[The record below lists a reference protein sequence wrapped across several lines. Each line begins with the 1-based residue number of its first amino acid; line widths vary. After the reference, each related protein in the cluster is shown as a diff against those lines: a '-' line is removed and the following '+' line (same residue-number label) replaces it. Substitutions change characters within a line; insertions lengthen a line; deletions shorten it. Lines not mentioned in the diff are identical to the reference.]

1 MEICIDEI
9 SEIETQNAALS
20 REYTFNR
27 TIASGSF
34 GVVKSAVQKTTGHDV
49 AIKIVE
55 KIHSPASALTKTKQE
70 ANILKKLSHPNII
83 KFISTEETNSKLYI
97 ITELLKG
104 GTLKSYIDNNGE
116 SLSEEKSIQ
125 ILFYLLQA
133 VNYIHNKD
141 IVHRDIKPD
150 NIMFADKN
158 DLSSLKLVDFGL
170 SGFTYDT
177 SSFCGTL
184 LFMSPELLEASSSN
198 ASISNQKGCDIW
210 SVGIIAAMLLN
221 NGKHPYFV
229 KGESKRKYINK
240 LKAGYTFNRTLS
252 EMSNNFIGK
261 LLEPNPNKRYT
272 AMNALNHPWITRN
285 VLGVIP
291 LTLYEKLTKKILVK
305 KFQDA
310 FIAMLILNRMR
321 KKNEKKFE
329 IRKEYIDNVKDI
341 EKEQR
346 DLFYIRRQKCFK
358 RNDSTV
364 IEKEEKKENSCNTI
378 SNITVAKVQS
388 TNNTTSSSVSLKK
401 KKLKLLVLKPIPQ
414 YTRAKHTPSNSTIP
428 YMSYKGKKDNKTS
441 TFKSASKS
449 LTKIET
455 SIITSSQL
463 STKSQNSPIKFHS
476 KLAQSQAYSL
486 SPVKHHTHVIN
497 IDTSNSSSSS
507 NIRTNQYHRSNKST
521 SNFPSIVDNVIT
533 QRRNNKFKLQ
543 IMDFKIQS
551 VVLPKISNNS
561 SYKSR
566 NSKLN

>member
-34 GVVKSAVQKTTGHDV
+34 GVVKSAVQKTTGNDV

-104 GTLKSYIDNNGE
+104 GTLKSYIDNNSE

-125 ILFYLLQA
+125 ILFHLLQA

-321 KKNEKKFE
+321 SKNEKKFE
-329 IRKEYIDNVKDI
+329 ISKEYIDNVKYV

-346 DLFYIRRQKCFK
+346 DMFYIKRQRSFK
-358 RNDSTV
+358 RNDSTL

-388 TNNTTSSSVSLKK
+388 NNPSSSVSFKK
-401 KKLKLLVLKPIPQ
+401 KKLQLLVLKPIPQ
-414 YTRAKHTPSNSTIP
+414 YTRATHSPSNSTIP
-428 YMSYKGKKDNKTS
+428 YMSYKDKKTS
-441 TFKSASKS
+441 TLKSVSKS

-455 SIITSSQL
+455 SITTSSQL

-533 QRRNNKFKLQ
+533 QRGNNKFKLQ

-551 VVLPKISNNS
+551 VVLPKISNNY

>member
-9 SEIETQNAALS
+9 SEIDSQNAALS
-20 REYTFNR
+20 RDYTLNK

-34 GVVKSAVQKTTGHDV
+34 GVVKSAIQKTTGHDV
-49 AIKIVE
+49 AIKIIE

-70 ANILKKLSHPNII
+70 ANILKKLSHPNVI

-104 GTLKSYIDNNGE
+104 GTLKSYIDNNIE

-158 DLSSLKLVDFGL
+158 DLSTLKLVDFGL
-170 SGFTYDT
+170 SGFTYET

-184 LFMSPELLEASSSN
+184 LFMAPELLEASSSN

-291 LTLYEKLTKKILVK
+291 LTLYEKLTKKILVN
-305 KFQDA
+305 KFKDA
-310 FIAMLILNRMR
+310 FIAMLMLNRMR
-321 KKNEKKFE
+321 SKKEKKF
-329 IRKEYIDNVKDI
+329 IIGKEYIDNMKDV

-346 DLFYIRRQKCFK
+346 DMFYIKRQRSFK
-358 RNDSTV
+358 KNENNP
-364 IEKEEKKENSCNTI
+364 IEKEEKSDNTSNTI
-378 SNITVAKVQS
+378 SNITVTKVQS
-388 TNNTTSSSVSLKK
+388 TNNATSSVSLKK
-401 KKLKLLVLKPIPQ
+401 KKIKLLVLKPIPQ
-414 YTRAKHTPSNSTIP
+414 YTRQKHIPSNSKIP
-428 YMSYKGKKDNKTS
+428 YISYGNKERNDNKAI
-441 TFKSASKS
+441 KSASKS
-449 LTKIET
+449 ITKIET
-455 SIITSSQL
+455 SITVSSQQ

-521 SNFPSIVDNVIT
+521 SSFPSIIDNVIT
-533 QRRNNKFKLQ
+533 QRGNNKFKLQ
-543 IMDFKIQS
+543 IMDLKIQS

-561 SYKSR
+561 YKSR
-566 NSKLN
+566 NSKIN

>member
-34 GVVKSAVQKTTGHDV
+34 GVVKSAVQKTTGNDV

-104 GTLKSYIDNNGE
+104 GTLKSYIDNNSE

-125 ILFYLLQA
+125 ILFHLLQA

-321 KKNEKKFE
+321 GKNEKKFE
-329 IRKEYIDNVKDI
+329 ISKEYIDNVKDV

-346 DLFYIRRQKCFK
+346 DMFYIKRQRSFK
-358 RNDSTV
+358 RNDSTL

-388 TNNTTSSSVSLKK
+388 SNQTSSSVSLKK
-401 KKLKLLVLKPIPQ
+401 KKLKLLVLKHIPQ
-414 YTRAKHTPSNSTIP
+414 YTRAKHSPSNSTIP
-428 YMSYKGKKDNKTS
+428 YMSYKDKKTS
-441 TFKSASKS
+441 TLKSVSKS

-455 SIITSSQL
+455 SITTSSQL

-507 NIRTNQYHRSNKST
+507 NIRMNQYHRSNKST

-533 QRRNNKFKLQ
+533 QRGNNKLKLQ

-551 VVLPKISNNS
+551 VVLPKISNNY